1 MAIFS
6 FFFILDQ
13 RAIEPFCPCSL
24 FLFPLYM
31 RCRISVR
38 RRACLSVNLYI
49 CPSHANPVKWYF
61 QPFFAQIS
69 IRNMKLCQF
78 QPFFAISYSFLA
90 KKKWGYGQNFSEDFV
105 KPIQSCISNVKQISK
120 RLFTNFQLFKKNAF
134 FTKKKIRKLITR
146 PKMG

>member
-1 MAIFS
+1 
-6 FFFILDQ
+6 
-13 RAIEPFCPCSL
+13 
-24 FLFPLYM
+24 M
-31 RCRISVR
+31 RCRIYVR

-90 KKKWGYGQNFSEDFV
+90 KKKKWGYGQNFSEDFV

-120 RLFTNFQLFKKNAF
+120 RLFTNFWLFKKKRLFCQN
-134 FTKKKIRKLITR
+134 KKIRKLITR
-146 PKMG
+146 PNMGWKGWDFWWGKQIKPRLELRELRN